1 MIEPIQRTGA
11 VKYEE
16 FDEIAESRWSNAL
29 ARNWFPLVNF
39 FVFFLFRPHR
49 LVDPSMGSAEAAK
62 SSSSAALLPR
72 KYYSSSNHSTSGGH
86 SSQMMRTANS
96 SRYFF
101 FTAKSF
107 YRKSIS
113 YPSSLFL
120 YGVVPVLRSHQ
131 PPTSFQIIR
140 TEVIFHLD
148 THNFFWVPGRK

>member
-1 MIEPIQRTGA
+1 MKQRFGEKLISA
-11 VKYEE
+11 GEL
-16 FDEIAESRWSNAL
+16 FR
-29 ARNWFPLVNF
+29 
-39 FVFFLFRPHR
+39 FFLFRPHR

-120 YGVVPVLRSHQ
+120 YGAVPVLRSHQ